1 MLYIP
6 LRARIRN
13 HLRSSTLRRVYHV
26 YKHRG
31 LTPEDFILAGYSRSG
46 SAWLAF
52 MMSQTIWKV
61 GRENTLGGH
70 RFTPFIGYHQ
80 FAETRLPGGGRIV
93 ASHEPYRRE
102 YKNAV
107 WILRDPRD
115 NAVSTYYH
123 VQRVMGL
130 KGTFSEY
137 LPLYM
142 NGTLNGSR
150 WCDYVRSWLDSPLWA
165 KGSIVRVK
173 FEDMKANPARE
184 LRRAVEITGYRP
196 TDDEIEDGIDA
207 GSLDAMKRRE
217 QASHTLIHRES
228 AGKIDAV
235 RKGEVGDWRNH
246 FTKNDLDKFYAVN
259 GDSMEQ
265 VGYSTSFSL
274 EG

>member
-1 MLYIP
+1 MP
-6 LRARIRN
+6 LILVRLPVLPPQQSAAQGLS
-13 HLRSSTLRRVYHV
+13 HLQTSRVN
-26 YKHRG
+26 
-31 LTPEDFILAGYSRSG
+31 TPEDFILAGYSRSG

-70 RFTPFIGYHQ
+70 RFTPFLGYYQ

-137 LPLYM
+137 LPLYV
-142 NGTLNGSR
+142 NGTFNGSR

-165 KGSIVRVK
+165 TGSIVRVK
-173 FEDMKANPARE
+173 FEDLKANPAGE
-184 LRRAVEITGYRP
+184 LRRAVEITGYQP
-196 TDDEIEDGIDA
+196 TEDEIEDGIDA

-217 QASHTLIHRES
+217 QASHTLVHRES
-228 AGKIDAV
+228 SARINAV
-235 RKGEVGDWRNH
+235 RKGQIGDWRNH
-246 FTKNDLDKFYAVN
+246 FTKSDLDKFYAVN
-259 GDSMEQ
+259 GAIMEQ
-265 VGYSTSFSL
+265 VEYSTSL